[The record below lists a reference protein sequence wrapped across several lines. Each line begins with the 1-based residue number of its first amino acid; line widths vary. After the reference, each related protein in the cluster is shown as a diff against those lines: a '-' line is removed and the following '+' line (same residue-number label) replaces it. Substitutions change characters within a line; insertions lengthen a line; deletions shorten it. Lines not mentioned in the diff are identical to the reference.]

1 MPEVSQTPSLRDGFA
16 LFALDGETLVPQ
28 PIARSLWKADQ
39 MHGVATCGALG
50 RAAERAVAEL
60 GRGDLRPARFTVDL
74 FRAPSMNPCVTRV
87 DILREGQRI
96 VVLEAFLEQDGEDVA
111 AARVLF
117 LKPGDNAS
125 GEVWTSDEVLTPP
138 PLDIAP
144 PTADPRPPYFC
155 SDTGWSQDFSAH
167 QNAGRKQM
175 WQVALPIVAGEETS
189 PFAGLAGAA
198 DTTSMVMNWG
208 SHGVEHINT
217 DVSLSISRLPVGHEI
232 GMAALTWQAS
242 DGIATGT
249 AAVFDRHGVF
259 GTSTVVSL
267 ANTRRSVDFTSDAVL
282 GHIESA

>member
-1 MPEVSQTPSLRDGFA
+1 MSADPGVRDAFA

-50 RAAERAVAEL
+50 RAAERAVADL
-60 GRGDLRPARFTVDL
+60 NRDDLRPARFTVDL
-74 FRAPSMNPCVTRV
+74 FRAPSMNPCTTRV
-87 DILREGQRI
+87 EVLREGPRI
-96 VVLEAFLEQDGEDVA
+96 VVLHAFLEQDGEDVA

-117 LKPGDNAS
+117 LKPGENPS
-125 GEVWTSDEVLTPP
+125 GQVWSSEEVLTPP

-144 PTADPRPPYFC
+144 PTDDPRPPFFF
-155 SDTGWSQDFSAH
+155 SDAGWSQDFSAH

-175 WQVALPIVAGEETS
+175 WQVALPIVAGEDTS

-208 SHGVEHINT
+208 SRGVEHINT
-217 DVSLSISRLPVGHEI
+217 DVTLAISRLPVGREI
-232 GMAALTWQAS
+232 GMAGLTWQANQ
-242 DGIATGT
+242 GIATGT
-249 AAVFDRHGVF
+249 AVVYDRVGVF

-267 ANTRRSVDFTSDAVL
+267 GNTKRSVDFTSDAVL

>member
-1 MPEVSQTPSLRDGFA
+1 MPMDPALRDAFA
-16 LFALDGETLVPQ
+16 LFVLDGDVLVPQ
-28 PIARSLWKADQ
+28 DIARSLWKADQ

-50 RAAERAVAEL
+50 RAAERAIDEL
-60 GRGDLRPARFTVDL
+60 GRGDLQPARFTVDL
-74 FRAPSMNPCVTRV
+74 FRAPSMNPCTTRV
-87 DILREGQRI
+87 EVLREGSRI
-96 VVLEAFLEQDGEDVA
+96 AVLEAFLEQDGEDVA

-117 LKPGDNAS
+117 LKPGDSPS
-125 GEVWTSDEVLTPP
+125 GEVWTSPEILTPP
-138 PLDIAP
+138 PLEIAP
-144 PTADPRPPYFC
+144 PTDDPRPPHFC

-208 SHGVEHINT
+208 SQGVEHINT
-217 DVSLSISRLPVGHEI
+217 DVTLSISRLPVSAEV
-232 GMAALTWQAS
+232 GMAALTWHTN

-249 AAVFDRHGVF
+249 AAVYDREGVF
-259 GTSTVVSL
+259 GTSSVVSL

>member
-1 MPEVSQTPSLRDGFA
+1 MSGDPRDGFA
-16 LFALDGETLVPQ
+16 LFALDGDMLVPQ
-28 PIARSLWKADQ
+28 DIARSLWKHDQ

-50 RAAERAVAEL
+50 RAAERTVNDL
-60 GRGDLRPARFTVDL
+60 GRDDLRPARFTVDL
-74 FRAPSMNPCVTRV
+74 FRAPSMNPCSTRV
-87 DILREGQRI
+87 EVLREGNRVA
-96 VVLEAFLEQDGEDVA
+96 VVQAFLEQDGEDVA

-117 LKPGDNAS
+117 LKPGHDAD
-125 GEVWTSDEVLTPP
+125 GQVWTSEEVLTPP

-144 PTADPRPPYFC
+144 PTDDPRPPYFR
-155 SDTGWSQDFSAH
+155 SATGWSQDFSAH

-175 WQVALPIVAGEETS
+175 WQVALPIVAGEPTS

-208 SHGVEHINT
+208 SQGVEHINT
-217 DVSLSISRLPVGHEI
+217 DVSLSISRLPVSAEV
-232 GMAALTWQAS
+232 GMAALSWQSA

-249 AAVFDRHGVF
+249 AVVYDRQGPF

-267 ANTRRSVDFTSDAVL
+267 ANTKRTVDFTSDAVL

>member
-1 MPEVSQTPSLRDGFA
+1 VPEAAEGQSLRDAFA

-28 PIARSLWKADQ
+28 DIARSLWKPDQ

-50 RAAERAVAEL
+50 RAAERAVHEM

-74 FRAPSMNPCVTRV
+74 FRAPSMNPCTTRV
-87 DILREGQRI
+87 EVLREGRRI
-96 VVLEAFLEQDGEDVA
+96 TVVHAFLEQDGEDVA

-117 LKPGDNAS
+117 LKPGENAS
-125 GEVWTSDEVLTPP
+125 GQVWTSDEVLTPP

-144 PTADPRPPYFC
+144 PTSDPRPPYFC

-175 WQVALPIVAGEETS
+175 WQVALPVVAGENTS

-208 SHGVEHINT
+208 SAGVEHINT
-217 DVSLSISRLPVGHEI
+217 DVTLSISRLPVGNEI
-232 GMAALTWQAS
+232 GMAALTWQAN

-249 AAVFDRHGVF
+249 AVVYDREGPF
-259 GTSTVVSL
+259 GTSSVVSL
-267 ANTRRSVDFTSDAVL
+267 ANTKRSVDFTSDAVL